1 MAFLQ
6 FNAAQVE
13 PQKTNFDPIPA
24 GNYVAQVVESDIK
37 PTKSGQA
44 LNLTLEILDGP
55 CRNRKVW
62 ARLNIK
68 NDSAQAQQ
76 IAQAQLS
83 ALCHAIGVINLTD
96 TQQLH
101 GKPVRIRVKVRPA
114 EGTYAASNDVT
125 GFEAVPGG
133 AVPSQTTQPFQAAA
147 TAPAPAQA
155 APWARK
161 AA

>member
-1 MAFLQ
+1 MALLQ

-13 PQKTNFDPIPA
+13 PQKSNFDPLPA

-44 LNLTLEILDGP
+44 LNLTFEVLDGAH
-55 CRNRKVW
+55 RNRKVW

-68 NDSAQAQQ
+68 NDSAKAQE

-101 GKPVRIRVKVRPA
+101 AKPVRIRVKVRPA
-114 EGTYAASNDVT
+114 DGNYAASNDVT

-133 AVPSQTTQPFQAAA
+133 AVPAAA
-147 TAPAPAQA
+147 PAFAAAPAAAPAKA
-155 APWARK
+155 APWAR